1 LTTHAPPRPTGTAP
15 ALRRELGRWDLTA
28 IGVNQVIG
36 GAVFA
41 APAVL
46 AASSGAWSV
55 WIVVAVGLASLLI
68 ALSFAEVGS
77 RFDATG
83 GPYLYAR
90 AAFGGLAAFEVGWLL
105 WITRTT
111 SWASVMN
118 ILVASLGFYW
128 PVLTEGLARLLTMTA
143 IVVVITA
150 INLRGIRES
159 SVVVNTLTIAKL
171 TPLAVFI
178 AAGLW
183 FVEPSRLVPES
194 SPTFAQL
201 TSAALL
207 LIFAF
212 GGYETLPIV
221 AGESRSPQRG
231 VPFGLVATIAIVTTV
246 FVLTQIVALGTLPE
260 LAASQTPLAD
270 ASLGFLGPGG
280 AALMTVGAVIST
292 TGNNLGGALSGS
304 RVLYAMGEQGDL
316 PRVFAR
322 VHPVRRTPT
331 TAILVTSGLTFVLG
345 ITGTFAALAG
355 ASAISRLV
363 TYVVTCASTL
373 RLRNSR
379 FASTVPPAAFTV
391 PLGPAIPAA
400 AIVIA
405 LALLAGATRSQLVA
419 GAVGIAAGAAIYAWV
434 HTRS

>member
-1 LTTHAPPRPTGTAP
+1 
-15 ALRRELGRWDLTA
+15 
-28 IGVNQVIG
+28 VNQVIG

-41 APAVL
+41 VPAVL
-46 AASSGAWSV
+46 AASTGAWSV

-83 GPYLYAR
+83 GSYLYAR
-90 AAFGGLAAFEVGWLL
+90 TAFGGLAAFEVGWLL

-128 PVLTEGLARLLTMTA
+128 PVLTEGFARLITMTA
-143 IVVVITA
+143 IVAVITA

-171 TPLAVFI
+171 TPLVVFI
-178 AAGLW
+178 VAGLP
-183 FVEPSRLVPES
+183 FVELFRLAPES

-201 TSAALL
+201 SSAGLL

-221 AGESRSPQRG
+221 AGEARSPQRG
-231 VPFGLVATIAIVTTV
+231 VPFGLVATIAVVTAV
-246 FVLTQIVALGTLPE
+246 FVLTQIVALGTLPD
-260 LAASQTPLAD
+260 LAASRTPLAD

-331 TAILVTSGLTFVLG
+331 TAILVTSGVTFVLG
-345 ITGTFAALAG
+345 VTGTFAALAG

-373 RLRNSR
+373 RLRSPR

-405 LALLAGATRSQLVA
+405 LALLAGATWSQLVA
-419 GAVGIAAGAAIYAWV
+419 GAIGIAAGAVIYGWV
-434 HTRS
+434 HGRASV